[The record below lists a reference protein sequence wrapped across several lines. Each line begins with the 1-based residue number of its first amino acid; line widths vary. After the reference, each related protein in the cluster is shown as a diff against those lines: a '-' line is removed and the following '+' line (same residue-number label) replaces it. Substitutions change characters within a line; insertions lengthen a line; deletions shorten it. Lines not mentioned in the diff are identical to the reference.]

1 MKRLATIVVLF
12 LLSCG
17 VPTHIAQGQKPADS
31 DKSTASDAISGR
43 YEGLVKGPSVGDMY
57 ITMEIKN
64 DGGNITGVIVAS
76 GSTIK
81 IISGDYALNR
91 LSVKFQVGGSDVV
104 ISAVYQDSKLVG
116 NYTLAGETGTVEL
129 KRIANQREASTA
141 INRLSEKEWR
151 DDLHY
156 LASELP
162 KRHKNAFHH
171 TTREQ
176 FEQEVTNLDAAIPS
190 LQPDQIIIGMLEIT
204 AKVGDAHTYVHLP
217 RSFHHYPLALYW
229 FGNELRVT
237 RTTTPYQ
244 RALGARVVR
253 IGEMNIRKLSRQIR
267 RVISQAETEWFVL
280 RDSPDYMTIP
290 EVLHSLGIVPN
301 ITSAPFTFMDDQ
313 GKQFT
318 LNIEAVARGEKLNW
332 LSLPTKLPLYQ
343 QKPGEQ
349 FWFTYLPDAKT
360 VYVSFRGYDSL
371 IENAQ
376 QLFTF
381 IDQHQPERLVID
393 MRENGGGDFTLV
405 REHLLPALKQ
415 RLAINRTGHLFVVI
429 GRDTFSAAMSNA
441 TDLRKETKAILVG
454 EPIGERPNSYQ
465 ENRQLVL
472 PNSLLMVSYS
482 TQYYKFLDG
491 VSEVTPDKRI
501 NLDWLEYKA
510 GRDPVMEWILAYSPK
525 SNRHHLRGKA
535 IKSSGRVKSEVELL
549 GGEQSETERAL
560 LPGLKHI
567 LIHSGE
573 LVN

>member
-1 MKRLATIVVLF
+1 MKRWATIGVLF
-12 LLSCG
+12 LLFRG
-17 VPTHIAQGQKPADS
+17 VCLPAFMAQGQKPPDS
-31 DKSTASDAISGR
+31 DKSAASDAISGR
-43 YEGLVKGPSVGDMY
+43 YEGIVKGPSVGDLY

-64 DGGNITGVIVAS
+64 DDGNITGVIVAS

-81 IISGDYALNR
+81 IISGNYALNR
-91 LSVKFQVGGSDVV
+91 LTVKFQVGGSDVV

-116 NYTLAGETGTVEL
+116 NYTLAGETGTVDL
-129 KRIANQREASTA
+129 KRIANEGDASNA
-141 INRLSEKEWR
+141 INRLSKKEWR
-151 DDLHY
+151 EDLHY

-176 FEQEVTNLDAAIPS
+176 FERKVANLDAAIPS
-190 LQPDQIIIGMLEIT
+190 LQTDQIIIGMLEIT
-204 AKVGDAHTYVHLP
+204 ATVGDAHTYVHLP
-217 RSFHHYPLALYW
+217 RSFHHYPLSLYW

-253 IGEMNIRKLSRQIR
+253 IGGMNLRDVSTRIR

-280 RDSPDYMTIP
+280 RDSPDYIAVP
-290 EVLHSLGIVPN
+290 EVLHTLGIVPN
-301 ITSAPFTFMDDQ
+301 IASAPFTFVDDQ

-318 LNIEAVARGEKLNW
+318 LNIEAVARGAKLDW
-332 LSLPTKLPLYQ
+332 LSLPTKPPLYQ
-343 QKPGEQ
+343 QRADEQ
-349 FWFTYLPDAKT
+349 FWFTYLPEAKT
-360 VYVSFRGYDSL
+360 IYVSFRGYDSL

-376 QLFTF
+376 QLLTF

-405 REHLLPALKQ
+405 REHLLPGLKQ
-415 RLAINRTGHLFVVI
+415 RSAINRTGHLFVVI

-441 TDLRKETKAILVG
+441 TDFRKDTKAILVG

-472 PNSLLMVSYS
+472 PNSLLTVSYS
-482 TQYYKFLDG
+482 TQYYKFLDDA
-491 VSEVTPDKRI
+491 SEVTPDKRI
-501 NLDWLEYKA
+501 NPDWLRYKA

-525 SNRHHLRGKA
+525 SK
-535 IKSSGRVKSEVELL
+535 
-549 GGEQSETERAL
+549 
-560 LPGLKHI
+560 
-567 LIHSGE
+567 
-573 LVN
+573 

>member
-12 LLSCG
+12 LLFRG
-17 VPTHIAQGQKPADS
+17 VCLPTFIAQGQKPADS

-43 YEGLVKGPSVGDMY
+43 YEGLVKGPSVGDLY

-81 IISGDYALNR
+81 IISGNYALNR

-116 NYTLAGETGTVEL
+116 NYTLAGETGTVDL
-129 KRIANQREASTA
+129 KRIANAGDASTA

-151 DDLHY
+151 EDLHY
-156 LASELP
+156 LATELP

-176 FEQEVTNLDAAIPS
+176 FERKVANLDAAIPS
-190 LQPDQIIIGMLEIT
+190 LQTDQIIVGMLEIT
-204 AKVGDAHTYVHLP
+204 AMVGDAHTYVHLP
-217 RSFHHYPLALYW
+217 RSFHRYPLSLYW

-237 RTTTPYQ
+237 RTTAPYQ
-244 RALGARVVR
+244 RALGARVAR
-253 IGEMNIRKLSRQIR
+253 ISEMNIRDVSTRIR

-280 RDSPDYMTIP
+280 RDSPDYIAIP
-290 EVLHSLGIVPN
+290 EVLYSLSIVPN
-301 ITSAPFTFMDDQ
+301 IASAPFTFVDDQ

-318 LNIEAVARGEKLNW
+318 LNIEAVPRGAKLDW

-343 QKPGEQ
+343 QRPDEQ

-360 VYVSFRGYDSL
+360 VYVSFRGYNSL
-371 IENAQ
+371 HENAER
-376 QLFTF
+376 LFSF
-381 IDQHQPERLVID
+381 IDQHQTERLVID

-405 REHLLPALKQ
+405 REHLLPGLKQ
-415 RLAINRTGHLFVVI
+415 RSAINRTGHLFVVI

-441 TDLRKETKAILVG
+441 TDFRKDTKAILVG

-472 PNSLLMVSYS
+472 PNSLLTVSYS
-482 TQYYKFLDG
+482 TEYYKFLDG

-501 NLDWLEYKA
+501 NPNWFSYRL
-510 GRDPVMEWILAYSPK
+510 GRDPVMEWILAYRPK
-525 SNRHHLRGKA
+525 RNRHHLRRNA
-535 IKSSGRVKSEVELL
+535 I
-549 GGEQSETERAL
+549 
-560 LPGLKHI
+560 
-567 LIHSGE
+567 
-573 LVN
+573 

>member
-1 MKRLATIVVLF
+1 MKRLATIAVLF
-12 LLSCG
+12 LLFRG
-17 VPTHIAQGQKPADS
+17 VCWPTLIAQAQKPADS
-31 DKSTASDAISGR
+31 DKSTTADEISGR
-43 YEGLVKGPSVGDMY
+43 YEGLVKGPSVGDLF

-64 DGGNITGVIVAS
+64 DGGNITGIIVAS

-81 IISGDYALNR
+81 IISGNYALNR
-91 LSVKFQVGGSDVV
+91 LSVRFQVGGSDVV
-104 ISAVYQDSKLVG
+104 ISAVYQDSKLAG

-129 KRIANQREASTA
+129 KRIASERDASTA

-171 TTREQ
+171 TSREQ
-176 FEQEVTNLDAAIPS
+176 FEQEIAKLDAAIPS
-190 LQPDQIIIGMLEIT
+190 LQADQIIIGMLEIT

-217 RSFHHYPLALYW
+217 RSFHHYPLSLYW
-229 FGNELRVT
+229 FGGELRVT

-253 IGEMNIRKLSRQIR
+253 VAGINISDVRTRMR

-280 RDSPDYMTIP
+280 RDSPDYIAIP
-290 EVLHSLGIVPN
+290 EVLHALGIVPN
-301 ITSAPFTFMDDQ
+301 ITSAPFTFADDHGQ
-313 GKQFT
+313 QFT
-318 LNIEAVARGEKLNW
+318 LNIEAVARSARLDW

-343 QKPGEQ
+343 QRPDEK
-349 FWFTYLPDAKT
+349 FWFTYLPDANT

-376 QLFTF
+376 QLLTF
-381 IDQHQPERLVID
+381 IDLHQPERLVID

-405 REHLLPALKQ
+405 REHLLPGLKQ
-415 RLAINRTGHLFVVI
+415 RSAINRTGHLFVVI

-441 TDLRKETKAILVG
+441 TDFRKETKAILVG

-472 PNSLLMVSYS
+472 PNSLLTVSYS
-482 TQYYKFLDG
+482 TQYYSFLNG
-491 VSEVTPDKRI
+491 ASEVKPDKRI
-501 NLDWLEYKA
+501 DPDWLSYKA
-510 GRDPVMEWILAYSPK
+510 GRDPVMDWILAYSPK
-525 SNRHHLRGKA
+525 GNRHYPRRNIIDRRNNL
-535 IKSSGRVKSEVELL
+535 
-549 GGEQSETERAL
+549 
-560 LPGLKHI
+560 
-567 LIHSGE
+567 
-573 LVN
+573 